1 MRHRTAP
8 LADGSCAFGIRSLTG
23 PWLLLSY
30 YHIPLG
36 SSPRSRWQGDCKDAC
51 KSGIRVYMSET
62 KQRLIPI
69 VPMETN
75 VSFDA

>member
-1 MRHRTAP
+1 MRHRAAP
-8 LADGSCAFGIRSLTG
+8 LADGSCVFGIRLLTG

-30 YHIPLG
+30 YHIPPSFSL
-36 SSPRSRWQGDCKDAC
+36 RSHWQSYCKDAC

-62 KQRLIPI
+62 TYLL

-75 VSFDA
+75 VSFDE